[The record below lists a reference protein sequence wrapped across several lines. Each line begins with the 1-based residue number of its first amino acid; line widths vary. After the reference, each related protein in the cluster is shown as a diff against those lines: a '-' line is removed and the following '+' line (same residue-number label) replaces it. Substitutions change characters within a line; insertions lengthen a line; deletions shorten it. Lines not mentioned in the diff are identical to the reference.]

1 MEIIKKVLSV
11 LLFQSQ
17 QVGSCWLQ
25 LSKFSDIVIHLFLRL
40 MALMLVNLWDCLF
53 LFLQSNDG
61 KFTILQLVGML
72 RGIASGMRYLAEIGF
87 VHRVINN

>member
-1 MEIIKKVLSV
+1 
-11 LLFQSQ
+11 
-17 QVGSCWLQ
+17 
-25 LSKFSDIVIHLFLRL
+25 

-87 VHRVINN
+87 VHRVINNYK